1 VSAPARVARE
11 AIDGV
16 LLLNKS
22 RGMSSQSAVSR
33 AKRLLNAAKAGHTGT
48 LDPMAEGLLPVCFG
62 EATKFSHTLLD
73 SDKGYSATIK
83 LGVTTDTGD
92 MEGTVLR
99 RDSVVADRAAVEA
112 VLPRFR
118 GDIVQ
123 IPPMYSALKYEG
135 KPLYEYARAGV
146 DIPRAARPVRIHE
159 LHLDA
164 YGADELEIR
173 VLCSKGTYI
182 RVLAAD
188 IGEALGCGACLSRL
202 TRTAVGAFRLSSGV
216 TLDEIEA
223 GLAGERMRL
232 LLPADVLLGQLPG
245 IELDAAEAAQ
255 AARGQTVERIG
266 TATVGLTKLYGPGA
280 SFMGLAE
287 VMPGGAIQPRRLLA
301 TVQARWAGSAT
312 G

>member
-1 VSAPARVARE
+1 MSGPVRAARV

-33 AKRLLNAAKAGHTGT
+33 AKRILNAAKAGHTGT
-48 LDPMAEGLLPVCFG
+48 LDPMAQGLLPVCFG

-92 MEGTVLR
+92 MEGNVLR
-99 RDSVVADRAAVEA
+99 RTAAAADRDAAEA
-112 VLPRFR
+112 VLAKFR

-123 IPPMYSALKYEG
+123 VPPMYSALKHEG
-135 KPLYEYARAGV
+135 KPLYEYARQGV

-164 YGADELEIR
+164 CAGDELQIR
-173 VLCSKGTYI
+173 VVCSKGTYI

-188 IGEALGCGACLSRL
+188 IGEALGWGACLSAL
-202 TRTAVGAFRLSSGV
+202 TRTAVGGFQLTAAM
-216 TLDEIEA
+216 TLDE
-223 GLAGERMRL
+223 LDS
-232 LLPADVLLGQLPG
+232 LPADTRPGRLLGADILLGQLPG
-245 IELDAAEAAQ
+245 IELDAAEAAR
-255 AARGQTVERIG
+255 AARGQPVERMG
-266 TATVGLTKLYGPGA
+266 QGAAGLTKIYGPGP

-287 VMPGGAIQPRRLLA
+287 VMPGGTIQPRRLLA
-301 TVQARWAGSAT
+301 TAQARWAGGAT
-312 G
+312 R